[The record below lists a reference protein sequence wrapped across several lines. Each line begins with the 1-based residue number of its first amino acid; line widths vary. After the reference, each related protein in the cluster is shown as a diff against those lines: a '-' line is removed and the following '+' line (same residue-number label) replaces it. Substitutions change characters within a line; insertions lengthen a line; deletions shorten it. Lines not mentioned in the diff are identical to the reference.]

1 MKRLIPILILASGC
15 VGTDVGNPQDK
26 NDVDVTIT
34 LETDFQTTTQA
45 LEAEGFS
52 IIEANATLFAVEL
65 SKSCDADE
73 SALTQGPF
81 PVGLLNAESIPVETQ
96 GPGTYCKA
104 TFSFGEAN
112 KPLENWL
119 EISGTLPDE
128 REFRIEAKRSEKLNF
143 NGRESF
149 VVDEDG
155 ASFNLSFEALNWLK
169 DAALPDENPV
179 IISDNSNAALYNQFR
194 QYFRE
199 QSKLYKDTNRDNII
213 GPDERNP
220 IADPMA
226 N

>member
-15 VGTDVGNPQDK
+15 VGTDVGNPQDN

-34 LETDFQTTTQA
+34 LETDFQTTTQT

-52 IIEANATLFAVEL
+52 IIEANATLFAVEM
-65 SKSCDADE
+65 SNNCDADE
-73 SALTQGPF
+73 SALTEGPF
-81 PVGLLNAESIPVETQ
+81 PVDLLVAESIPVETQ
-96 GPGTYCKA
+96 GPGAYCKA

-128 REFRIEAKRSEKLNF
+128 REFRIEAQRSEKLIF
-143 NGRESF
+143 NGRDSF
-149 VVDEDG
+149 VVDENG
-155 ASFNLSFEALNWLK
+155 ASFNLSFDALNWLK
-169 DAALPDENPV
+169 DAALPDEDPV
-179 IISDNSNAALYNQFR
+179 IISDTSNAALYNQFR
-194 QYFRE
+194 QYFRD
-199 QSKLYKDTNRDNII
+199 QSRLYKDSNRDNII

-220 IADPMA
+220 IADLMA